1 MDNEIDILTDIYA
14 DVINHIEYVKTSRKR
29 IMNINNSIQF
39 VDNNYFEIIGND
51 ELLKRY
57 LNVFDNV
64 KECNEVICDLY
75 RLKDSI
81 KDKIKDKCQHDW
93 VNDTI
98 DINPDSSKNI
108 CYCLK
113 CEITKK

>member
-1 MDNEIDILTDIYA
+1 MDNEINILVDIYA

-81 KDKIKDKCQHDW
+81 KDKIKDKCEHDW

-108 CYCLK
+108 CYCVK

>member
-39 VDNNYFEIIGND
+39 VDNNYFDIICND

-57 LNVFDNV
+57 LNVCDNV

-81 KDKIKDKCQHDW
+81 KDKIKDKCEHDW

-98 DINPDSSKNI
+98 DINLDSSKNI
-108 CYCLK
+108 CYCVK

>member
-39 VDNNYFEIIGND
+39 VDNNYFDIICND

-64 KECNEVICDLY
+64 KECNEVICDL
-75 RLKDSI
+75 
-81 KDKIKDKCQHDW
+81 
-93 VNDTI
+93 
-98 DINPDSSKNI
+98 
-108 CYCLK
+108 
-113 CEITKK
+113 

>member
-1 MDNEIDILTDIYA
+1 MDDEIDILTDIYA
-14 DVINHIEYVKTSRKR
+14 DLINYIEHIKTSRKR
-29 IMNINNSIQF
+29 IMDIKNRIHVF
-39 VDNNYFEIIGND
+39 DNNYFEIICND
-51 ELLKRY
+51 DTLKRY

-64 KECNEVICDLY
+64 AECNELICDLH
-75 RLKDSI
+75 RLKDNI
-81 KDKIKDKCQHDW
+81 KYKIKDKCEHNW

-108 CYCLK
+108 CYCEK

>member
-14 DVINHIEYVKTSRKR
+14 DVINHIEYIKTSRKR

-39 VDNNYFEIIGND
+39 VDNTYFDIICND

-81 KDKIKDKCQHDW
+81 KDKIKDKCEHDW

-98 DINPDSSKNI
+98 DINLDSSKNI
-108 CYCLK
+108 CYCVK

>member
-1 MDNEIDILTDIYA
+1 MDNEIDILIDIYA

-39 VDNNYFEIIGND
+39 VDNNYFDIICND

-81 KDKIKDKCQHDW
+81 KDKIKDKCEHDW

-98 DINPDSSKNI
+98 DINLDSSKNI
-108 CYCLK
+108 CYCVK